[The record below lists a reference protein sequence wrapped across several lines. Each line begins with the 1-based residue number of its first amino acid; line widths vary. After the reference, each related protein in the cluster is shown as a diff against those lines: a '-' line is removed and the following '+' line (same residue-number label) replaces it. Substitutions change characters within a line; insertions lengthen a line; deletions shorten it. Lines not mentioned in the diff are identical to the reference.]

1 MTSTFQT
8 LGRLGELNVESE
20 LIKRGWLV
28 GNFNSNIKNAAV
40 YDLFAV
46 KNNHKKLIRVKS
58 FRLDHKLRGNALYSA
73 KKDGSVFLQLKNS
86 NKDDYVVLAGL
97 QNDKCVEC
105 YIVPTKVIDQILKHG
120 HNIYIKRFK
129 KDGSKVKDSTMR
141 RLIFDGKRTSDRPN
155 SGMRSYLSKYKD
167 NWKILEK

>member
-46 KNNHKKLIRVKS
+46 KSNHKKLIRVKS

-73 KKDGSVFLQLKNS
+73 KKDGSVFLQLKNQQ
-86 NKDDYVVLAGL
+86 Y
-97 QNDKCVEC
+97 QN
-105 YIVPTKVIDQILKHG
+105 
-120 HNIYIKRFK
+120 
-129 KDGSKVKDSTMR
+129 
-141 RLIFDGKRTSDRPN
+141 
-155 SGMRSYLSKYKD
+155 
-167 NWKILEK
+167 

>member
-58 FRLDHKLRGNALYSA
+58 FRLDHKLRGML
-73 KKDGSVFLQLKNS
+73 
-86 NKDDYVVLAGL
+86 
-97 QNDKCVEC
+97 
-105 YIVPTKVIDQILKHG
+105 YIV
-120 HNIYIKRFK
+120 RK
-129 KDGSKVKDSTMR
+129 KMAQ
-141 RLIFDGKRTSDRPN
+141 FFYN
-155 SGMRSYLSKYKD
+155 
-167 NWKILEK
+167 